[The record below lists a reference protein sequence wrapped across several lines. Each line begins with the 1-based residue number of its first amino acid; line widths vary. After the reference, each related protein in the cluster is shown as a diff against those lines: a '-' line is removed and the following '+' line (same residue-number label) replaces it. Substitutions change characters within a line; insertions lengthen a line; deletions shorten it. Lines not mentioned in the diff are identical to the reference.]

1 MNLIRREFLRL
12 AAGATVLA
20 GVSRGARAQAY
31 PSRPIT
37 MVVPF
42 AAGGAFDVLGRI
54 VAARMSEILGKQVI
68 IENTTGA
75 AGIIGV
81 KRVASAAPDGY
92 TLLFGSIGTH
102 AYNQTIYRKPRY
114 DAVEDFTPVA
124 LFAEQPMVLVVR
136 KDFPATTLAEFIAYV
151 KQNAAKVQFGSAGP
165 GTTTHLACAQLNA
178 AIGAT
183 VTHVPYRG
191 GGPALND
198 VMGGQ
203 IDYYCG
209 NIGGPLAVIKAG
221 QVKALATL
229 SRMRSPVLP
238 ELPTAHEQGLI
249 DFDVVTWNAFF
260 LPRGA
265 PADIVKRLADATSEA
280 MDSPMVEDRLHQLG
294 VTAVAPE
301 RRSPQYLARFV
312 VDEIARW
319 AGPIKQNGLQVD

>member
-1 MNLIRREFLRL
+1 LNLIRREFLRL